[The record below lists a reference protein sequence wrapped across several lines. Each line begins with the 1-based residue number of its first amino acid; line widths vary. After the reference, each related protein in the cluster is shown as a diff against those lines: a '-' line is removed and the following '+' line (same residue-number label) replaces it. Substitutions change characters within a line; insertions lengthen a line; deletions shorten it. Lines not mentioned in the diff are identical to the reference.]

1 MASFLKKNFGIL
13 LCIVFVV
20 IFDVISY
27 ALKPYFYG
35 TGWYLI
41 SSLQRFI
48 FFALELFIFMKLFRK
63 SAVSE
68 VLHLKGFRQGLFA
81 GIAMLLYV
89 PFDFITY
96 CILGANGWMSVSI
109 PMIISCLFFQQIT
122 TGLWEEI
129 TFRVFVC
136 EGYYQSENKTAR
148 NRIIYAVISFLIFG
162 LVHAV
167 ECNSFEVATY
177 RFLSTGIWGF
187 AFAAVYIYTHNF
199 FVVAF
204 LHFITDVFLNIPNF
218 ISDYKDTVALTIMD
232 NYVLWVV
239 RVIILI
245 VAVIFLI
252 KKPLEEKEM
261 IGYEG

>member
-1 MASFLKKNFGIL
+1 MNYLKKNIGIP

-48 FFALELFIFMKLFRK
+48 FFAIELFIFIKLFKK
-63 SAVSE
+63 SKISE
-68 VLHLKGFRQGLFA
+68 VLHMKGFKQGLIA
-81 GIAMLLYV
+81 GIAMLIYV

-96 CILGANGWMSVSI
+96 CILGADGWNTVSI
-109 PMIISCLFFQQIT
+109 SMIIACLFFQQIT

-136 EGYYQSENKTAR
+136 EGYFQSENRTAR
-148 NRIIYAVISFLIFG
+148 NRIIYAVISSMIFG

-167 ECNSFEVATY
+167 ECESFEVAIY
-177 RFLSTGIWGF
+177 RFLTTGIWGF
-187 AFAAVYIYTHNF
+187 AFAAVYLYTHNF
-199 FVVAF
+199 LAVAF
-204 LHFITDVFLNIPNF
+204 LHFITDVFLNIPSF

-239 RVIILI
+239 RAIILI

-252 KKPLEEKEM
+252 KKPLKEKEL
-261 IGYEG
+261 IGYES